1 MPKTTITRGKSTRL
15 SVAQKLQAICQLRRT
30 GDVSFIAAKTG
41 YDVSHVSRALR
52 GKRNNESIVN
62 AAYSHM
68 SKRKVKT
75 A

>member
-1 MPKTTITRGKSTRL
+1 MPKATITRGKSTKL
-15 SVAQKLQAICQLRRT
+15 SVAQKLQAIGQRRRR
-30 GDVSFIAAKTG
+30 GDVSIIAAKTG
-41 YDVSHVSRALR
+41 YDRSHVSRVLS
-52 GKRNNESIVN
+52 GVRNNVRIVD